1 MTTNIVLLGGS
12 GYIGRELVKAWRSR
26 DADTEFWLLSR
37 SGATRLD
44 LSDVHGVAVDLLRP
58 QLADDALPARIDY
71 IVDLVGGPKDDP
83 QELADFNRLPA
94 QLMQRLADQY
104 QPTAMGFI
112 GGKLGPKAFVA
123 IKKDLIQELQS
134 SVTPL
139 AFVEPTLVYGAGRK
153 DQMTR
158 FVPLLRVLGVIVPNL
173 RPVKVDTVVTSL
185 LNELLAK

>member
-1 MTTNIVLLGGS
+1 MTKNIVLLGGS

-26 DADTEFWLLSR
+26 VADTEFWVLSR

-44 LSDVHGVAVDLLRP
+44 LPGVHGVAVDLLRP
-58 QLADDALPARIDY
+58 QMADDALPDQVDY

-94 QLMQRLADQY
+94 QFMQRLADQY
-104 QPTAMGFI
+104 HPTAMGFI
-112 GGKLGPKAFVA
+112 GGKLGPKTFVA
-123 IKKDLIQELQS
+123 IKRDLIQELQS
-134 SVTPL
+134 SPTPL
-139 AFVEPTLVYGAGRK
+139 AVVEPTLVYGAGRK

-158 FVPLLRVLGVIVPNL
+158 FVPLLRVLGAVVPSL
-173 RPVKVDTVVTSL
+173 RPVKVDTVVMTL